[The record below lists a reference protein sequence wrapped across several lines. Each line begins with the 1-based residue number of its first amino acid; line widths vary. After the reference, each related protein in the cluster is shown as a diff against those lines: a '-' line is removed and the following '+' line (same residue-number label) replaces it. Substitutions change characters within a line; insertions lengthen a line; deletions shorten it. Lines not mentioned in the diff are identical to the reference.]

1 MTAVEL
7 NDEFKKILEYG
18 YILGTENKTIKAT
31 EFIEELSVKLKVLL
45 ENNSDPVKEQ
55 F

>member
-18 YILGTENKTIKAT
+18 YILGNENKTIKAS
-31 EFIEELSVKLKVLL
+31 EFIEEISARLKVLL
-45 ENNSDPVKEQ
+45 ENADK
-55 F
+55 